1 MPAAFLICYF
11 ISIITTGL
19 IFTYLGRKKA
29 LIVSHL
35 ICSISIFLSG
45 FAQNLWVLIILYSL
59 QGFSYS
65 ILTFQSAYLC
75 E

>member
-45 FAQNLWVLIILYSL
+45 FAQNL
-59 QGFSYS
+59 
-65 ILTFQSAYLC
+65 
-75 E
+75 